1 VISVALY
8 TVLFPYILFAY
19 YSYYNNGVMIIN
31 ILHNIIFC
39 VQQKKVTQQKVWDN
53 KRVVLNIFWLNSPF
67 KFGLP

>member
-1 VISVALY
+1 
-8 TVLFPYILFAY
+8 
-19 YSYYNNGVMIIN
+19 MIIN

-67 KFGLP
+67 KFGLPGLSIDGQKPLYKFHKKYFNC